1 MGETPRPCV
10 YLYDGPENLLAWAN
24 LKGPFLLIGED
35 LLTPLAASH
44 TLLLLLT
51 GLAVACLDL
60 LLGRHNLVAHGIEL
74 LLLVIVLLVESRT
87 TALTLDPVVSGRR
100 HLTVKDGPDLLS
112 EILGE
117 LGVVSDDDDTTL
129 ELLDGLGQGTEGV
142 TIQVVGGL
150 VKDDQVRSL
159 PRASSQDNL
168 DTLTTRQTLH
178 ARVGN
183 QLIVK
188 TEVAAVSLNLLTD
201 QRTELTRGEGLL
213 HVNVSNQLLVRSQQ
227 LGTGQPLVVGRHH
240 GHLTLV
246 LLASVLDKSERAL
259 VLVRVLELSTGVNA
273 DDATLRTADPED
285 LLGSKLIILS
295 DDLVG
300 TVHSLTVLTGLETP
314 LDVLGWGLVQ
324 VVIDVGESV
333 LLDVGDTDVLV
344 GPNLTLGGDELTG
357 QDVDQGGLSSTVGAN
372 DGNTRA
378 QRALE
383 GDVGDLRL
391 GGTRVLEGHPV
402 GTQDGLGLG
411 LNTLKETRLREGELD
426 LGSTKLEVSLGLGV
440 FLDELG
446 QVTLVGLELEVT
458 LVVDDVLA
466 NAVEETRVVRHD
478 DRGAVRVLKV
488 VLEPLNVLH
497 VQVVRGLVKQQ
508 DIGVLEDGTAQGK
521 LHLPTTGERGNLAVD
536 HGVGETELVETA
548 SDLSL
553 GDNNLSLLQL
563 LHGPL
568 NSRHLGIGSV
578 QVVLDEHGLDL
589 VLLGETL
596 DLLVVDGT
604 HEGGLSGTVGA
615 AETIASATLKAET
628 GAVEKNLGTVGE
640 RELTLAE
647 VLVLVILIFLSSLGL
662 SDTGRSLL
670 AQGLDNSLS
679 VLVADKDTDVGLELV
694 SPRPGVGLLLVDQL
708 TSNGGDVLE
717 ERSKLV
723 LGGSLVLG
731 RQDLLEVGQ
740 DNSDLAV
747 VGRLRNLAVLDV
759 TNTLEGLE
767 GLLGLSTSLGVSQVL
782 VVLLQTWQ
790 HLGQERSDHVG
801 VVDKLAHVVN
811 NDSRLSLDGSLAF
824 SQTTVKKR
832 DHEGQSRLLD
842 LGDESGGTEQVDG
855 LGDIL
860 RLGDTLDQLRNEPL
874 NILVGDKCAKLLHSL
889 VRTLLDLLLCVP
901 HGLGNDGEQVD
912 DTEGGLNRAGLDE
925 LVEDV
930 EDEHLLL
937 PLLGISE
944 RLVEGTDNVL
954 DGIGVDGLSDGQTS
968 AESGGLDRG
977 DLVTSSGQDGGQKD
991 DEERLDVGGNLGV
1004 TGNGLDGT
1012 QGLLADGGILLVGE
1026 LLLQRLDG
1034 PARFT
1039 C

>member
-1 MGETPRPCV
+1 MGETPRSCV
-10 YLYDGPENLLAWAN
+10 YLYDGPENLLAW
-24 LKGPFLLIGED
+24 
-35 LLTPLAASH
+35 
-44 TLLLLLT
+44 
-51 GLAVACLDL
+51 LDL
-60 LLGRHNLVAHGIEL
+60 LLGGHNLVAHGIEFL
-74 LLLVIVLLVESRT
+74 LLIIILLVESRT
-87 TALTLDPVVSGRR
+87 TALTLNPVVSGRR
-100 HLTVKDGPDLLS
+100 HLTVKDGPDFLS
-112 EILGE
+112 KILGE
-117 LGVVSDDDDTTL
+117 LGVVSNDDDTTL
-129 ELLDGLGQGTEGV
+129 ELLDGLRQGTERV

-159 PRASSQDNL
+159 PRASSQDDL

-201 QRTELTRGEGLL
+201 QRTELTGSEGLL
-213 HVNVSNQLLVRSQQ
+213 HVNVGNQLLVRSQQ
-227 LGTGQPLVVGRHH
+227 LGTGQPLVVSRHH

-246 LLASVLDKSERAL
+246 LLASVLNKSERAL
-259 VLVRVLELSTGVNA
+259 VLVRVLELSSGVNA
-273 DDATLRTADPED
+273 DNATLCTADPED
-285 LLGSKLIILS
+285 LLGGKLIILS

-344 GPNLTLGGDELTG
+344 GPNLTIGGDELTS
-357 QDVDQGGLSSTVGAN
+357 QDVDQSGLSSTVGAN
-372 DGNTRA
+372 DGDTRA

-383 GDVGDLRL
+383 GDVGNLGL
-391 GGTRVLEGHPV
+391 GGTGVLEGHPV
-402 GTQDGLGLG
+402 GTQDSLGLG
-411 LNTLKETRLREGELD
+411 LDTLEETGFREGELD

-440 FLDELG
+440 LLDELG

-478 DRGAVRVLKV
+478 DGGAVGVLKV
-488 VLEPLNVLH
+488 ILEPLNVLH

-508 DIGVLEDGTAQGK
+508 DIGVLEDGTAQGE
-521 LHLPTTGERGNLAVD
+521 LHLPTTGKGGNLAVD
-536 HGVGETELVETA
+536 HGVGEAELVETA
-548 SDLSL
+548 TDLSL
-553 GDNNLSLLQL
+553 RDNNLSLLQL
-563 LHGPL
+563 LQGPL
-568 NSRHLGIGSV
+568 NGGHLGIGSV

-589 VLLGETL
+589 ILLGETL
-596 DLLVVDGT
+596 DLLVVDST
-604 HEGGLSGTVGA
+604 HEGGLSGTVGTA
-615 AETIASATLKAET
+615 KTVASTTLEAET
-628 GAVEKNLGTVGE
+628 GAVEENLGTVGE
-640 RELTLAE
+640 GELTLAE

-662 SDTGRSLL
+662 RDTRRSLL
-670 AQGLDNSLS
+670 AQGLDDGLS
-679 VLVADKDTDVGLELV
+679 VVVADKDSDVGLELV

-708 TSNGGDVLE
+708 TSNGGDVLKDGSE
-717 ERSKLV
+717 LV
-723 LGGSLVLG
+723 LGDSLVLG
-731 RQDLLEVGQ
+731 RQDLLKVGQ
-740 DNSDLAV
+740 DNFDLAV
-747 VGRLRNLAVLDV
+747 VGRLGDLAVLDV
-759 TNTLEGLE
+759 TDTLNGLE
-767 GLLGLSTSLGVSQVL
+767 SLLSLSTRLGISQVL

-790 HLGQERSDHVG
+790 HLGQERSNNVG

-811 NDSRLSLDGSLAF
+811 NDSRLSLDGSLTL

-832 DHEGQSRLLD
+832 DHEGQSRLLN
-842 LGDESGGTEQVDG
+842 LGNESGSTEQMNG
-855 LGDIL
+855 LGDVL

-874 NILVGDKCAKLLHSL
+874 DILVGDKCAKLLHGL
-889 VRTLLDLLLCVP
+889 VRTLLDLLLGVP

-912 DTEGGLNRAGLDE
+912 DTEGGLDRAGLDK
-925 LVEDV
+925 LVENV

-944 RLVEGTDNVL
+944 RLVQGADNVL

-968 AESGGLDRG
+968 AESSSLDRG
-977 DLVTSSGQDGGQKD
+977 NLVTGSGQDVGQKD

-1004 TGNGLDGT
+1004 TGNGLDST
-1012 QGLLADGGILLVGE
+1012 QGLLAGSGILLVGE

-1034 PARFT
+1034 P
-1039 C
+1039 